1 MTLRRAAVI
10 VALTLLTL
18 VAPVS
23 TSRAGQSGGG
33 VEAWEAAVQEVLD
46 ARVRAILGRDRDA
59 FLDTVDPEAPQ
70 RFREAQATLFDG
82 LATVPLESYSLEAL
96 TDDVSDLSGAVDGD
110 RDGAD
115 EIRLPLVEERLHIE
129 GIDDTDAVS
138 DLWYTFARRGD
149 RWFVNADD
157 DLADLGLETQKHLW
171 SFGPV
176 TFVEGDRSV
185 VMHRP
190 GGEERARSLLDIT
203 EQGFD
208 RLVQTLAWEAPPK
221 VLVVLPE
228 STGQLEEMLQTN
240 FDLTN
245 FVAFATADVDRS
257 EEVGGWEWTAP
268 RVFAQEQNL
277 ARHSLDFQIETLHH
291 ELVHV
296 VAFDRAG
303 PHIPNWLH
311 EGHADYLAL
320 GQPRP
325 SAVAGT
331 DGDLPLDFQFITGG
345 RDRILRSYRESTSAA
360 AFLAQA
366 VGPDAPSELFAALG
380 AVRIEPGTWE
390 YHLDQQLRE
399 IYGEGLAEFE
409 ADWNGGRG

>member
-10 VALTLLTL
+10 VALALLTL
-18 VAPVS
+18 AAPAS
-23 TSRAGQSGGG
+23 SRAGESGSGA
-33 VEAWEAAVQEVLD
+33 EPWERDVQGVLD
-46 ARVRAILGRDRDA
+46 ARAEAVLERDREA
-59 FLDTVDPEAPQ
+59 FLATVDPEAPQ

-82 LATVPLESYSLEAL
+82 LATVPFASYELEAL
-96 TDDVSDLSGAVDGD
+96 TDDVSDLSRAVAGE
-110 RDGAD
+110 RDDAD
-115 EIRLPLVEERLHIE
+115 EIRLPLVEERHRID
-129 GIDDTDAVS
+129 GIDGIDAVS
-138 DLWYTFARRGD
+138 DFWYTFVRRGD
-149 RWFVNADD
+149 RWFLNADD
-157 DLADLGLETQKHLW
+157 DLADLGLETQEHLW

-176 TFVEGDRSV
+176 TFVEGERSV

-190 GGEERARSLLDIT
+190 GGEERAQSLLDIT
-203 EQGFD
+203 EQAFD
-208 RLVQTLAWEAPPK
+208 RLVQTLPWESPPK

-245 FVAFATADVDRS
+245 FVAFATADVDRR

-320 GQPRP
+320 EQPRP
-325 SAVAGT
+325 SAVSGT

-345 RDRILRSYRESTSAA
+345 RDQILRSYRESTSAA
-360 AFLAQA
+360 AFLADA

-380 AVRIEPGTWE
+380 AVRMEPGTWE

>member
-1 MTLRRAAVI
+1 MTRWRAGAI
-10 VALTLLTL
+10 VALALLT
-18 VAPVS
+18 VAAPAS
-23 TSRAGQSGGG
+23 SRAGESGDGP
-33 VEAWEAAVQEVLD
+33 ELWERDVQEVLD
-46 ARVRAILGRDRDA
+46 TRAAAVLERDRDA
-59 FLDTVDPEAPQ
+59 FLATVDPEAPQ

-82 LATVPLESYSLEAL
+82 LATVPFATYELEAL
-96 TDDVSDLSGAVDGD
+96 TDDVADLSRAVTDD
-110 RDGAD
+110 RGEAD
-115 EIRLPLVEERLHIE
+115 EIRLPLVEERHRVA
-129 GIDDTDAVS
+129 GIDGIDAVG
-138 DLWYTFARRGD
+138 DLWYTFVRRGE
-149 RWFVNADD
+149 RWFLNADD

-176 TFVEGDRSV
+176 TFVEGERSV

-190 GGEERARSLLDIT
+190 GGEERAQSLLDIT
-203 EQGFD
+203 QEAFD
-208 RLVQTLAWEAPPK
+208 RLVQTLPWESPPK

-228 STGQLEEMLQTN
+228 STGQLEAMLQTN

-257 EEVGGWEWTAP
+257 EDVGGWQWTAP

-320 GQPRP
+320 GQPRA
-325 SAVAGT
+325 SAVPGT
-331 DGDLPLDFQFITGG
+331 DGDLPLDFEFVTGG
-345 RDRILRSYRESTSAA
+345 RDHILRSYRESTSAA
-360 AFLAQA
+360 AFLADA
-366 VGPDAPSELFAALG
+366 IGPDAPSDLFAALG
-380 AVRIEPGTWE
+380 AVRADPGTWE
-390 YHLDQQLRE
+390 YHLDQQLRG
-399 IYGEGLAEFE
+399 IYGAGLAEFE